1 MATSFT
7 YKSRKV
13 YLNPS
18 NEADDLK
25 DVTGS
30 YVGPNQILLNILPD
44 GSYDIS
50 RVPADDED
58 LDISSVDDIEET
70 APEGGTWHILDK
82 SDANDIIFMDMLMGC
97 RGHTN
102 VWQITLV
109 KEITLED
116 GSKYKMQYRNSTDD
130 DTRHTFS
137 IINTTI
143 DTDGTINFVRTE
155 QWATTEQIQEAC
167 EEKMTAIRKIYDNA
181 VSAAAKAK
189 YKNLLEVYEVIDT
202 DLALTHPR
210 LNEIEFPNL
219 ATLAQGSTF
228 PE

>member
-1 MATSFT
+1 
-7 YKSRKV
+7 
-13 YLNPS
+13 
-18 NEADDLK
+18 
-25 DVTGS
+25 
-30 YVGPNQILLNILPD
+30 
-44 GSYDIS
+44 
-50 RVPADDED
+50 
-58 LDISSVDDIEET
+58 
-70 APEGGTWHILDK
+70 
-82 SDANDIIFMDMLMGC
+82 MDMLQAC

-102 VWQITLV
+102 EWQITLV

-116 GSKYKMQYRNSTDD
+116 GSKYKMQYRNPVDD

-137 IINTTI
+137 IINTTV

-155 QWATTEQIQEAC
+155 QWASTVQIQTAC
-167 EEKMTAIRKIYDNA
+167 EEKMSEIRKIYDNT
-181 VSAAAKAK
+181 VSTSAKAK

-202 DLALTHPR
+202 DLAITHPR